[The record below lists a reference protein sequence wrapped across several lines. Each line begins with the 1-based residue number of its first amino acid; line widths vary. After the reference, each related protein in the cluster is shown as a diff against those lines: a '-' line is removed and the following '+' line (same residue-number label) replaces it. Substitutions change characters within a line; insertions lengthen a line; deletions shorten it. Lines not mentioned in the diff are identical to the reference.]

1 MKRAKLRVVKMVII
15 TLVSILFISFL
26 LGYVMN
32 NLSKD
37 RTVNRL
43 ILEKLVI
50 NEAVQWI
57 SVSEEPSGNNKPVV
71 LFLHGGPGSAN
82 LSLLN
87 QLCPGLNDYAVI
99 VNWDQRN
106 AGKSFSFFQSRHS
119 LNFEQIIE
127 DAHILT
133 QYLKEKYKVEKITL
147 MGFSA
152 GTAIGIML
160 VDRYPDD
167 YDLFISVA
175 QMVDGR
181 RGEILSLEYVLKKA
195 QENNDTKAIRD
206 LEKIK
211 FDFSKPQEILK
222 NTQRQRKYLLKY
234 GGVYHN
240 FYSYAHESK
249 SLWTSR
255 EYSFF
260 DFITW
265 PFASLVSLKAV
276 WHEVVLLKIDE
287 LAPAVDLP
295 IIFFSGQYDM
305 NNPMI
310 LVKEYY
316 EKLDAPNGKEFI
328 LFEHSAHGI
337 FWDEPERFKSETI
350 RVLEKYRN

>member
-1 MKRAKLRVVKMVII
+1 MVVII
-15 TLVSILFISFL
+15 LVCILFIPFL

-32 NLSKD
+32 YLSKD
-37 RTVNRL
+37 KTVNPL

-50 NEAVQWI
+50 NEAIQWI
-57 SVSEEPSGNNKPVV
+57 SVSEEPSVNNKPVV

-87 QLCPGLNDYAVI
+87 QLCPGLNEHAVI

-106 AGKSFSFFQSRHS
+106 AGKSFNFFQSGHS
-119 LNFEQIIE
+119 LNLEQIIK
-127 DAHILT
+127 DAHRLT

-160 VDRYPDD
+160 VDRYPED

-175 QMVDGR
+175 QMVDGT
-181 RGEILSLEYVLKKA
+181 RGEILSLDHVLEKA
-195 QENNDTKAIRD
+195 RENNDTKAIRD

-240 FYSYAHESK
+240 FHSYAHESK
-249 SLWTSR
+249 SLWRSR
-255 EYSFF
+255 EYSFL
-260 DFITW
+260 DFINW
-265 PFASLVSLKAV
+265 PLASLISLKAV

-287 LAPAVDLP
+287 LVPVVDVP
-295 IIFFSGQYDM
+295 VVFFSGRYDM

-316 EKLDAPNGKEFI
+316 GKLDAPNGKELI
-328 LFEHSAHGI
+328 LFEDSAHSI
-337 FWDEPERFKSETI
+337 FWDEPERFEAEVI
-350 RVLEKYRN
+350 MALEKYTR